1 MLAVHP
7 PLLPHLPSIARHLQ
21 SPRSH
26 KPLKNFWAAQPFITK
41 SMRSTLLEWLL
52 EITIHLEF
60 RQNTFVH
67 CAQLIDRFLSIQSV
81 SKENFQKL
89 GIVMMQIAS
98 KLLEQVPLEV
108 GEMVH
113 VCDGIYTAKEFVE
126 CEAEAAR
133 VLRWELGGS
142 SKKVQLDFL
151 LLQQG
156 Y

>member
-1 MLAVHP
+1 
-7 PLLPHLPSIARHLQ
+7 
-21 SPRSH
+21 
-26 KPLKNFWAAQPFITK
+26 
-41 SMRSTLLEWLL
+41 
-52 EITIHLEF
+52 
-60 RQNTFVH
+60 
-67 CAQLIDRFLSIQSV
+67 
-81 SKENFQKL
+81 
-89 GIVMMQIAS
+89 MMQIAS